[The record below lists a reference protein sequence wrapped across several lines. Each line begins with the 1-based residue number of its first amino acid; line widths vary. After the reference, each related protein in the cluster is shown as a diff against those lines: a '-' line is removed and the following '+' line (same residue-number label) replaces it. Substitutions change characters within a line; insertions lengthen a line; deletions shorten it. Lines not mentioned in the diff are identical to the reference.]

1 MDCAFGV
8 ASKKLL
14 PDARSFRF
22 SLISSSRGFIVLC
35 FISLVFYKSMV
46 CFELILSILTSRDIT
61 LPTKVHLVKAMVFSV
76 VMYGC
81 ESCT

>member
-14 PDARSFRF
+14 PDTRSFRF

-35 FISLVFYKSMV
+35 FISVL
-46 CFELILSILTSRDIT
+46 
-61 LPTKVHLVKAMVFSV
+61 
-76 VMYGC
+76 
-81 ESCT
+81 